1 MFYYIGFGVL
11 FVVIAVLLGV
21 SITMAFFLYFLLDVI
36 GTVGEQIIPKDW
48 QKKPS
53 KEKR

>member
-11 FVVIAVLLGV
+11 FVLVAVLLGV
-21 SITMAFFLYFLLDVI
+21 SITLAFFLYFLLDVI
-36 GTVGEQIIPKDW
+36 GTIGVQFLPRSWHKV
-48 QKKPS
+48 PN